1 MRNHWGKVVSCHI
14 SYNWIEILSD
24 FLHAC
29 KSKKIIKNPCT
40 PKKILQKNK
49 PKIHSEWVERFT
61 KWWINLS
68 IKFSE
73 FYVFVAFSS
82 VQRGDYTPRKM

>member
-1 MRNHWGKVVSCHI
+1 MRSHWGKVVSCHI

-40 PKKILQKNK
+40 PKKIPQKNK
-49 PKIHSEWVERFT
+49 PKIYSEWVERLQNDELTYQLNF
-61 KWWINLS
+61 KNFMYL
-68 IKFSE
+68 
-73 FYVFVAFSS
+73 
-82 VQRGDYTPRKM
+82 